1 MEPSS
6 SPQPTPQAASVL
18 SSSIVVP
25 VLAGI
30 SAVHLLNDVMQAVV
44 PATFPIIQKSL
55 HLNYTQL
62 GLIAF
67 ANSMTASVMQPL
79 VGWYTDRKPQPYLL
93 LVGMTFTL
101 VGMGLL
107 AVSSALG
114 MIILA
119 VMLVGLGSAV
129 FHPEASRIVLLAS
142 GTRQGWGQSLFQ
154 VGGNMGT
161 SFAPL
166 MTILIFAPM
175 GQFGVVWFTGVA
187 AVAIVALYR
196 IAIWYKSHI
205 PSLRRRTA
213 AARVRR
219 TGAQVRIIR
228 FATVLVFFLAF
239 LRAWFVAGIGNFYSL
254 FQIQHFGTSLPIAQA
269 HTFVFLFAGAIGT
282 LFGGAFA
289 DRFGKKN
296 ALAFSTLGCAPFAA
310 FLPFT
315 SAAENGII
323 SYILVAGSGFAI
335 LTGFTVALIYMFD
348 LLPGRTGMVSGLMFG
363 LAFGLAAIGS
373 IALGRIADWL
383 GIHTMMMF
391 CCALPALGVATYF
404 LPDDARIRAW
414 NVDAQA
420 E

>member
-6 SPQPTPQAASVL
+6 STPTAPQAASTL
-18 SSSIVVP
+18 TSSIVVP
-25 VLAGI
+25 ILAGI
-30 SAVHLLNDVMQAVV
+30 STVHLLNDVMQAVV

-93 LVGMTFTL
+93 LVGMAFTL

-107 AVSSALG
+107 AVSVAFG

-154 VGGNMGT
+154 VGGNIGT

-166 MTILIFAPM
+166 MTILIFVPM
-175 GQFGVVWFTGVA
+175 GQFGAVWFTGVA
-187 AVAIVALYR
+187 AVAIMVLYK
-196 IAIWYKSHI
+196 IAVWYKAHI

-254 FQIQHFGTSLPIAQA
+254 FQIQHFGTPLPIAQA

-315 SAAENGII
+315 SAAENSII

-383 GIHTMMMF
+383 GIHTMMIF
-391 CCALPALGVATYF
+391 CCALPALGIATYF

-414 NVDAQA
+414 NVDAQT
-420 E
+420 